1 VSTYLDSLDAAR
13 GVFVGGT
20 FRPGGAG
27 VFDVENPADR
37 TVVAQVAD
45 GDTADA
51 TAAVEA
57 ANAALASWRLTPDRE
72 RSEMLHRTFDL
83 MMRDQH
89 ELAELIVDEN
99 GKSRTDARAEVA
111 YAAEFF
117 RWFAEEA
124 VRAGGDYGA
133 SPAGGARTVVTHRP
147 VGVAALVT
155 PWNFPAAMATRKIA
169 PALAAGCTVVLKP
182 ASETPLTAIALTR
195 LLVEAGV
202 PRGVVNVVPTTDAA
216 GVVTAW
222 LEDPRVRKISFT
234 GSVRRSR
241 HSPSGQPRTARRS
254 AR

>member
-1 VSTYLDSLDAAR
+1 MSTYRDSLEAAR

-57 ANAALASWRLTPDRE
+57 ANAALASWRLTPGRE

-111 YAAEFF
+111 YAA
-117 RWFAEEA
+117 
-124 VRAGGDYGA
+124 
-133 SPAGGARTVVTHRP
+133 
-147 VGVAALVT
+147 
-155 PWNFPAAMATRKIA
+155 
-169 PALAAGCTVVLKP
+169 
-182 ASETPLTAIALTR
+182 
-195 LLVEAGV
+195 
-202 PRGVVNVVPTTDAA
+202 PRG
-216 GVVTAW
+216 
-222 LEDPRVRKISFT
+222 
-234 GSVRRSR
+234 RR
-241 HSPSGQPRTARRS
+241 
-254 AR
+254 